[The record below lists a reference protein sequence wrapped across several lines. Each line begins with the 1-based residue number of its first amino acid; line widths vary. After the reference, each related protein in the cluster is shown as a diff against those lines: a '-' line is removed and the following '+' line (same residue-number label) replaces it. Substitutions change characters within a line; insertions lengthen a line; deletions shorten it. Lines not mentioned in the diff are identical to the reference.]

1 MAETRSNLYKIIIMI
16 IIITIIIIIILT
28 EKRTHNTAFVP
39 QTVYLR
45 STVKKKTLCLP
56 RKTVIMSPTAED
68 VKTVPIINTSVVDP
82 VLNELTL
89 TL

>member
-1 MAETRSNLYKIIIMI
+1 MPETRSNLYKIIIMI
-16 IIITIIIIIILT
+16 IIITIIIIIT

-45 STVKKKTLCLP
+45 STVKKKKTLCLP